1 MKVDDLFEEFD
12 YLNAEAEL
20 DMEKDLEKAYDEIRR
35 IHLAITKNDFGII
48 IDEKGKKL
56 NYNDIQRIKRE
67 MQMIFLNNP
76 FFQRRI
82 RNQKD
87 FQLSARRMAH
97 RIESVVLGVFSG
109 IFALSSIITG
119 PIGLALGVG
128 GIALARR
135 SHTLGKAIDTSAAV
149 LNVAHAFQDL
159 NKVEPGRKERIKDII
174 KKKDPEELERLVRN
188 DAQKVGRGF
197 AKNFEK
203 AVKKM
208 PSHIKYYDKDGEEQL
223 YPIEQLFD

>member
-1 MKVDDLFEEFD
+1 MKVEDLFEEFD

-20 DMEKDLEKAYDEIRR
+20 DMEKNLEKAYEEIRN
-35 IHLAITKNDFGII
+35 IHLAITKNDFGIL
-48 IDEKGKKL
+48 IDKKGKKL

-67 MQMIFLNNP
+67 LQMIFRNNP

-82 RNQKD
+82 RNQSD

-109 IFALSSIITG
+109 IFALSSVLTG
-119 PIGLALGVG
+119 PIGLAIGAG
-128 GIALARR
+128 SFALARR
-135 SHTLGKAIDTSAAV
+135 SHTLGKAIDTSASV

-174 KKKDPEELERLVRN
+174 KKKDPKELERLVRN
-188 DAQKVGRGF
+188 DARSVGKDF
-197 AKNFEK
+197 AKKFEK
-203 AVKKM
+203 AVRKM
-208 PSHIKYYDKDGEEQL
+208 PSHITYYDKDGEEQL
-223 YPIEQLFD
+223 FPIEQLFE